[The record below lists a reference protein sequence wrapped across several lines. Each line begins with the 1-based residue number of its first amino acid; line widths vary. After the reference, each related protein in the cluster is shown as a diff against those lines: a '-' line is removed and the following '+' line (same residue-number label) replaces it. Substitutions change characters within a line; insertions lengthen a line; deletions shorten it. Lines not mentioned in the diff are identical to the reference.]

1 MSPWFLVAIALAACL
16 AFPALGN
23 APSPKRQPYA
33 DVERWAWQV
42 NDGPWL
48 HCRVIE
54 GEMYAKRQPWP
65 KGMLQE
71 NKIKCIAW
79 IEGTTQPSQ

>member
-1 MSPWFLVAIALAACL
+1 VNPRFLLAMAIATCL

-23 APSPKRQPYA
+23 ASSPKRKPYA
-33 DVERWAWQV
+33 DVERWACQV

-48 HCRVIE
+48 HFRVIE
-54 GEMYAKRQPWP
+54 GEMYARRQPWP
-65 KGMLQE
+65 KGMMEE

-79 IEGTTQPSQ
+79 IEKTTGEQ